1 MESRSPRRHVPNA
14 ARSTAQHRLAAYW
27 QRSRHS
33 HADCSARRCH
43 LLLLL
48 RRGAQ
53 RAQTLALTSRA
64 PIALHWIDPSA
75 VGVAAHLHDIVS
87 LVRHRWM
94 TAARARSRPCERVDE
109 ELLL

>member
-14 ARSTAQHRLAAYW
+14 ARSTAQHRLAAQQAQPRRL
-27 QRSRHS
+27 QRTPLPSFAASSPR
-33 HADCSARRCH
+33 CPAR
-43 LLLLL
+43 
-48 RRGAQ
+48 A
-53 RAQTLALTSRA
+53 TLALTSRA